1 MWTPDVYEGA
11 PTPVTTFFASG
22 PKMAAMAVLVR
33 VTLTAFPGI
42 ASEWRQIVTFIA
54 IASMA
59 LGSFAAI
66 GQTNIK
72 RLMAYSSI
80 GHMGF
85 ALVGLAAGTVEG
97 AHGVVV
103 YMTIYLVMT
112 LGTFAG
118 ILSMRRNGTYV
129 EDIAD
134 LAGLARTNGPMA
146 FFLATMMFSLAGVP
160 PLAGFFAKFY
170 VFAAAMKA
178 DLYGLAVIGVL
189 LSAVGA
195 YYYLRVVKVMYFDEP
210 AKAFDRQGAATG
222 IVLAFATALVIL
234 YTFLPTLVT
243 DAAMAAAKSLF

>member
-1 MWTPDVYEGA
+1 M
-11 PTPVTTFFASG
+11 TTFFASA
-22 PKMAAMAVLVR
+22 PKMAAMAMLVR

-42 ASEWRQIVTFIA
+42 SSEWRQIVTFIS

-103 YMTIYLVMT
+103 YMAIYLVMT
-112 LGTFAG
+112 LGTFAA
-118 ILSMRRNGTYV
+118 ILSMRRDGVYV
-129 EDIAD
+129 ENISD
-134 LAGLARTNGPMA
+134 LAGLARTNAPMA
-146 FFLATMMFSLAGVP
+146 FFFAAMMFSMAGIP

-195 YYYLRVVKVMYFDEP
+195 YYYLRIVKIMYFDEP
-210 AKAFDRQGAATG
+210 AKAFDPQGAATRV
-222 IVLAFATALVIL
+222 VLALSTALVIFYAL
-234 YTFLPTLVT
+234 APAPLT